1 MVNNFFSIVVVSLN
15 TKFDFLKTL
24 SSIEKQT
31 YKNYEIVIVDGKS
44 NDGTVNEIKKIKNK
58 KVRFIIEKDKGI
70 YDAMNK
76 GIRKSQGKWII
87 FLNSGD
93 VFYNHNVLKKISK
106 KKLKGHDIVFGDT
119 VIDNQ
124 FFDYRQKAQNFTKKT
139 ILMPFCH
146 QSVLVKKK
154 LLLKLNFLLKYK
166 IASDFDFF
174 MRSFIRKFSFYNL
187 KIIVSKT
194 SSNGLS
200 DNNRDNVYNENIK
213 IIKANNY
220 NLLLILKLLVYK
232 NFNFFKDLIRFFL
245 PHSLILFILR
255 VKYNKNFKSKQKSRQ
270 I

>member
-76 GIRKSQGKWII
+76 GIRK
-87 FLNSGD
+87 D

-174 MRSFIRKFSFYNL
+174 MRSFIRKFSF
-187 KIIVSKT
+187 
-194 SSNGLS
+194 
-200 DNNRDNVYNENIK
+200 DNVYNENIK